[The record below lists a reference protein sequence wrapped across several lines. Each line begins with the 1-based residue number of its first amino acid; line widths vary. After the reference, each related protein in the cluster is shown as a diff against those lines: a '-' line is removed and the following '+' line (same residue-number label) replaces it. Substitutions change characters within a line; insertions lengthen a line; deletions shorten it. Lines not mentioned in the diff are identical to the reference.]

1 MTASGPTTDE
11 HSLGWF
17 TEWYRQT
24 PTALE
29 FWEVL
34 ITDRRLIWCCIG
46 ESFKS
51 LLLRADMGA
60 RNRESIAEL
69 SPDELTAHNEQNITV
84 PLSAL
89 HSIHLKTGGF
99 IRRAQVTIAWDDDGH
114 ESMTLYNTS
123 EGNSQIDF
131 VETLAADERL
141 AHTKI
146 TID

>member
-1 MTASGPTTDE
+1 MTASGPTADE
-11 HSLGWF
+11 RSLGRF

-34 ITDRRLIWCCIG
+34 VTDRRLIWCCVG

-60 RNRESIAEL
+60 RNRETIAEL
-69 SPDELTAHNEQNITV
+69 SPDELAVYDKRNIIV

-89 HSIHLKTGGF
+89 LSIRLKTYGF
-99 IRRAQVTIAWDDDGH
+99 MRRTQMTIAWNDDSH
-114 ESMTLYNTS
+114 ESITLYNTS
-123 EGNSQIDF
+123 EGDPQTDF

-146 TID
+146 TVD